1 MRRGGLGPVAPRE
14 QDQQRVVGG
23 GLDQQPQRPEGR
35 RVGPVQVVEDE
46 DERLLGRRAAHPGGD
61 LLPGAELV
69 ALADLLDEGA
79 AEVGED
85 AGEEGA
91 DGEAGVAWDWVMLSR
106 DVVAM
111 ADPMCVVT
119 NLRLLGD
126 HGEVLT
132 SWEAARHLSRIV
144 YGLPWQGQVQAAVQ
158 RHLND

>member
-1 MRRGGLGPVAPRE
+1 MNASWAIRAWPPLLWQAQGA
-14 QDQQRVVGG
+14 
-23 GLDQQPQRPEGR
+23 
-35 RVGPVQVVEDE
+35 
-46 DERLLGRRAAHPGGD
+46 ERLRFDHVDTQVFPAAD
-61 LLPGAELV
+61 
-69 ALADLLDEGA
+69 ADAPPSGQTVWRTDSP
-79 AEVGED
+79 
-85 AGEEGA
+85 

-126 HGEVLT
+126 RGEVLT

-144 YGLPWQGQVQAAVQ
+144 YGLPWQGEVQRVVR